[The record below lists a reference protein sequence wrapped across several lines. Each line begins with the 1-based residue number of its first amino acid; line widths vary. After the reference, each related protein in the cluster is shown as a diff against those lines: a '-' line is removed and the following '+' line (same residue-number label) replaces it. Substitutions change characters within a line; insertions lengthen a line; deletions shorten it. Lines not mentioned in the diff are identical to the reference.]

1 MAITIPP
8 INPINLETFL
18 GTPARIPGGLENGN
32 ILPTSMVQQRA
43 QQPMAQPMMQ
53 AQQPSAIEALNRALT
68 GDLSAGLTGGDRL
81 LALAALMRSATRS
94 GQRAG
99 LTPQQVIGDLRQQQV
114 QQAQARLQ
122 IEQLRAAE
130 AQQRQQRAAMQ
141 EFIGTLPPEQQRLFP
156 GLDAEGQSAMLR
168 EHLSPQPFQ
177 ISQSNGEFYMTF
189 RNGTTAKLDL
199 PRDREIVEV
208 DTGAQIQFRDKN
220 TGEVLQTIA
229 KEMSPYQVEQLGIAR
244 GNLRLAQAKFARGDG
259 AGGGSGGRRNVP
271 SEIYD
276 IRGNRVIAEFDPT
289 TRQYYVP
296 NTNTIVRRGTR
307 PASGSDYE

>member
-1 MAITIPP
+1 MAIPP
-8 INPINLETFL
+8 ILFPQGVAT
-18 GTPARIPGGLENGN
+18 GMMPQP
-32 ILPTSMVQQRA
+32 A
-43 QQPMAQPMMQ
+43 QQPMAQ

-68 GDLSAGLTGGDRL
+68 GDLSASLTGGDRL

-130 AQQRQQRAAMQ
+130 AQQRQQQAAMQ

-189 RNGTTAKLDL
+189 RNGTTTKLDL
-199 PRDREIVEV
+199 PRNREIVEV

-220 TGEVLQTIA
+220 TGEVLQTIP
-229 KEMSPYQVEQLGIAR
+229 KEMSPYQSRQIAVSE
-244 GNLRLAQAKFARGDG
+244 GNLSLARAKFARGDG
-259 AGGGSGGRRNVP
+259 AGGGSPSRGPQPSAITVNGQRMYGIYEGNFRYRLPDGRVVTAMPAGSSSSINSAIDAAIAAQFGGVDLEN
-271 SEIYD
+271 
-276 IRGNRVIAEFDPT
+276 
-289 TRQYYVP
+289 
-296 NTNTIVRRGTR
+296 
-307 PASGSDYE
+307 

>member
-1 MAITIPP
+1 MAIPP
-8 INPINLETFL
+8 IL
-18 GTPARIPGGLENGN
+18 
-32 ILPTSMVQQRA
+32 LPQGITTGMMPQPA
-43 QQPMAQPMMQ
+43 QQPMTQPMTQPMAQ
-53 AQQPSAIEALNRALT
+53 APQPSALEALNRALS
-68 GDLSAGLTGGDRL
+68 GDLSASLTGGDRL

-122 IEQLRAAE
+122 LEQLRAAE

-177 ISQSNGEFYMTF
+177 ISQTNGEFYMTF
-189 RNGTTAKLDL
+189 RNGTSTPLNL
-199 PRDREIVEV
+199 PRNREIVEV

-220 TGEVLQTIA
+220 TGEVLQTIP
-229 KEMSPYQVEQLGIAR
+229 KEMSPYQSRQIAVSE
-244 GNLRLAQAKFARGDG
+244 GNLRLAQAKFDRGDG
-259 AGGGSGGRRNVP
+259 DGSPSRGPQPSPITVNDERMYGIYEGNFQYRLPDGRVVTAVPAGSSSSADSNPLLNKVVGSGSPRFGGGR
-271 SEIYD
+271 
-276 IRGNRVIAEFDPT
+276 
-289 TRQYYVP
+289 
-296 NTNTIVRRGTR
+296 
-307 PASGSDYE
+307 